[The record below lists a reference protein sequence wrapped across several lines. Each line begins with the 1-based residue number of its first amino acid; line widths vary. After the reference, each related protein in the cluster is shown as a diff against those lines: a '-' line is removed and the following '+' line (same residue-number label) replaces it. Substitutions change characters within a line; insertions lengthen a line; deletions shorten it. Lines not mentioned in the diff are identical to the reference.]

1 MSDSRPPV
9 LWTWRLLLVRLRRIA
24 WPVLVAFALWLAWSL
39 AALAMRDEEQG
50 PFIALLLLGLCVVF
64 SAALAGLGWYLVTR
78 RLRAR
83 DAAELAQLIWL
94 NQAMQPRQPLPP
106 LGTWAASPDLL
117 VGLWRIIRDKRP
129 ARVLEIGSG
138 LSTLVMACA
147 LEQNQQGGELVAL
160 EDHPHFANQTRR
172 QLAEH
177 GLEGRAR
184 VLDAP
189 LQTQHVAGRHGLWYT
204 LSSLDG
210 LTDVDLLLVDGPG
223 MRDRSMAL
231 FCCTGCL
238 PRRPTSWLTTPTG
251 RKPAACWN
259 SGRMPS
265 PDSFARQRR
274 GGRNGPCCA
283 GGVLR
288 GMALLREQTR
298 RQRAPE
304 RGT

>member
-1 MSDSRPPV
+1 MSDPRPPV

-24 WPVLVAFALWLAWSL
+24 WPALVAFALWLAWSL

-106 LGTWAASPDLL
+106 LGTWAATPDLL

-160 EDHPHFANQTRR
+160 ENHPHFANQTRR

-204 LSSLDG
+204 LPSLDG

-231 FCCTGCL
+231 FLLHGLLAATADIVVDDTDR
-238 PRRPTSWLTTPTG
+238 PETRRMLELWQDAFPGQLCQT
-251 RKPAACWN
+251 AE
-259 SGRMPS
+259 
-265 PDSFARQRR
+265 
-274 GGRNGPCCA
+274 GGA
-283 GGVLR
+283 KW
-288 GMALLREQTR
+288 ALLRWR
-298 RQRAPE
+298 RSPGHGAAARADAPST
-304 RGT
+304 GA

>member
-24 WPVLVAFALWLAWSL
+24 RPALAVFTLWLAWTL
-39 AALAMRDEEQG
+39 VALAMRDEEQG

-94 NQAMQPRQPLPP
+94 NQAMQPRRPLPP

-147 LEQNQQGGELVAL
+147 LEQNQEGGELVAL
-160 EDHPHFANQTRR
+160 EDHPHFASQTRR

-204 LSSLDG
+204 PA
-210 LTDVDLLLVDGPG
+210 VPG
-223 MRDRSMAL
+223 RAD
-231 FCCTGCL
+231 
-238 PRRPTSWLTTPTG
+238 
-251 RKPAACWN
+251 
-259 SGRMPS
+259 
-265 PDSFARQRR
+265 RR
-274 GGRNGPCCA
+274 GPAPCGRTGDA
-283 GGVLR
+283 
-288 GMALLREQTR
+288 
-298 RQRAPE
+298 
-304 RGT
+304 